1 MNTAK
6 VSIWK
11 NAIMAGVVERK
22 IAEEMKS
29 SGSWGGMGQRLNPAN
44 RQEILVKSPMPNPLI
59 AIPEDV
65 KEELDSMKVGDES
78 YGSVLR
84 RALDKLRSFEKESS
98 ISSQELK

>member
-1 MNTAK
+1 
-6 VSIWK
+6 
-11 NAIMAGVVERK
+11 
-22 IAEEMKS
+22 
-29 SGSWGGMGQRLNPAN
+29 
-44 RQEILVKSPMPNPLI
+44 MPNPLI

-98 ISSQELK
+98 ISS